1 VWLRVWN
8 VEGEERC
15 ADGSGQDAKR
25 WEGENDWSDP
35 GERYYDRARSE
46 LGAQR
51 RGNGSRHRRGSVV
64 EAHWRL
70 RRVNDEKAGWAE
82 RREVVE
88 PGGGM
93 K

>member
-1 VWLRVWN
+1 M
-8 VEGEERC
+8 G
-15 ADGSGQDAKR
+15 
-25 WEGENDWSDP
+25 GENEWSDP

-70 RRVNDEKAGWAE
+70 RRVNDEKAG
-82 RREVVE
+82 
-88 PGGGM
+88 
-93 K
+93 